1 MASDVDRAH
10 VRLAELIAA
19 LSLGIDLGFGQPME
33 HVLRQSLIALRLA
46 ERVGL
51 DEDERA
57 VVYYTA
63 LLISVGCHSDAHAD
77 QQRGVVHD
85 RPFVLVEADALGQ
98 AQRDQALS
106 EHVLHRL
113 PEPEIDPE

>member
-1 MASDVDRAH
+1 M
-10 VRLAELIAA
+10 
-19 LSLGIDLGFGQPME
+19 
-33 HVLRQSLIALRLA
+33 
-46 ERVGL
+46 GL
-51 DEDERA
+51 DHAVDVAVAGERELQPEPEA
-57 VVYYTA
+57 VQRRAPGAQVPHA
-63 LLISVGCHSDAHAD
+63 RRGHAQAARLVVELDRLERDVVAEPLGLLVGVGVAAHAD